1 MGLAAP
7 FTQGSPSQFSE
18 VWFPSNERTR
28 ATAMG
33 FLGTYL
39 GSAASYIMSPSI
51 VPDPIGWPTDSDK
64 QSKFLQDH
72 PAAAEEVLKNF
83 KTLIL
88 VEAAFGEQRA
98 SLELLQRNA
107 MQSCVLHAASLN
119 GISPLLCLTPPLSPR
134 SLPTTTAWIPLVMA
148 IVYLPDHARCDD
160 APDETSRAKD
170 VDVKHAIEG
179 AEVPA
184 YIPPMASLT
193 DHHLQHTD
201 GTAND
206 TDLWH

>member
-1 MGLAAP
+1 VGLAAP

-134 SLPTTTAWIPLVMA
+134 SLPTTTVSLTCTPLVSPHHHSLDTSCHGDC
-148 IVYLPDHARCDD
+148 LP
-160 APDETSRAKD
+160 P
-170 VDVKHAIEG
+170 
-179 AEVPA
+179 
-184 YIPPMASLT
+184 
-193 DHHLQHTD
+193 
-201 GTAND
+201 
-206 TDLWH
+206 